1 MIICLKKQKIFSIS
15 NQEKSIKC
23 RRLSSKKDK
32 NLYFDFGD
40 YRPLKELFKDIY
52 YTKLTIEKAEG
63 IQDEFKSHFVS
74 LVEYRPKNLNI
85 KKKK

>member
-23 RRLSSKKDK
+23 RRLSSKKDT
-32 NLYFDFGD
+32 LDFDFGD
-40 YRPLKELFKDIY
+40 YRPLKELFKDIC

-63 IQDEFKSHFVS
+63 IQHEFKSHFVS
-74 LVEYRPKNLNI
+74 LEYRPKNLNI